1 MTYYLRH
8 KIGVRPFINNA
19 PVLSFNSQV
28 LNLQNYSTKSEKTY
42 VDNRDHS
49 QFQVKATM
57 PKMDRNGYFI
67 YSAATAKKKKISLMQ
82 PRPPREAFVEEKCA
96 RRPGFAQR
104 VGPIGASSVG
114 SASARDTHPSDMNR
128 SARLHSQLE
137 CYQPRYHTIR
147 ETPVTERKVHPQD
160 CDGRVKSV
168 RKSGRDSGSPKHQA
182 REYQSPSN
190 FR

>member
-1 MTYYLRH
+1 
-8 KIGVRPFINNA
+8 
-19 PVLSFNSQV
+19 
-28 LNLQNYSTKSEKTY
+28 
-42 VDNRDHS
+42 
-49 QFQVKATM
+49 M

-190 FR
+190 FRWVPNFCLETFLFRILQRVSLSLSTWNKDLAVLVIINF